1 MRVLAWINNEWLEQ
15 RGHLFPWAAV
25 CFGLG
30 CGAYFLPR
38 AEPAIWLLWACLGL
52 GLAGLCAARFG
63 GLYMGPLLVGLACVL
78 LGFGSA
84 GWRTHRVAAPVM
96 QGHYYGPIEGRIVD
110 MDRSGSGALRLL
122 LDQVVLDAAIQP
134 IRVRV
139 SLHGRQDWLTPA
151 YGQVVMMTGHL
162 SPPSGA
168 VEPGGFDF
176 RRHAW
181 FRQIGGIGYTR
192 TPALLLGP
200 APDRL
205 GVGRVR
211 SLLSQRLRAAM
222 PDVSGGVA
230 AALLAGDRA
239 YLPAEV
245 VQNLRDSN
253 LAHLLA
259 ISGLHM
265 GLLAGLVFAA
275 VRFGLAAMPWVALHW
290 PIKKLAA
297 VVALVGGA
305 GYLALSGGSIATQRA
320 YVMVAVALLAL
331 LFDRKAFSLRSVALA
346 AMVVLALAPE
356 AVTGPGFQ
364 MSFAATTALIAAFG
378 VLPKGQ
384 RIGWRKWL
392 FACLTVV
399 FSSAVAGLATAPFA
413 AAHFNRITDYG
424 LLANLLATPLM
435 GTVVIPAGLAGV
447 CLMPFGLE
455 ALPLWVM
462 GQGIAWILWVADF
475 VAGLEG
481 AVTPVVAPSPSVL
494 PLIAAG
500 GLWVCVIKGRLRFA
514 AVLPLFVAIGLW
526 SQTQRPELLISD
538 DGKLVGVQTPEG
550 RALSFPKG
558 AGFVAEVWLE
568 NDGDMA
574 TQAEAA
580 SRPLWQA
587 VADGVG
593 IAQFGTTTLLHLRGK
608 RGVAY
613 RFDCSE
619 EIWVI
624 SDQFLGEHLD
634 VVAPNAACRVF
645 DRRSLFKTGAVAARA
660 SDSRPEFASDRTGGR
675 LWARAR

>member
-30 CGAYFLPR
+30 CAAYFLPR
-38 AEPAIWLLWACLGL
+38 AEPAVWLLWTSLAL
-52 GLAGLCAARFG
+52 GLAGLGAARFA
-63 GLYMGPLLVGLACVL
+63 GLYGGPLLVGLACVL

-96 QGHYYGPIEGRIVD
+96 HGHYYGPIEGRIVD

-122 LDQVVLDAAIQP
+122 LDQVVLDAAVQP
-134 IRVRV
+134 TRVRV
-139 SLHGRQDWLTPA
+139 SLHGRQDWLVPA

-168 VEPGGFDF
+168 VEPSGFDF

-181 FRQIGGIGYTR
+181 FRKIGGIGYTR
-192 TPALLLGP
+192 TPVLLLRSAPEGP
-200 APDRL
+200 S
-205 GVGRVR
+205 VSHVR

-239 YLPAEV
+239 YLPEEV

-275 VRFGLAAMPWVALHW
+275 VRFGLAAVPWVALHW
-290 PIKKLAA
+290 PVKKLA
-297 VVALVGGA
+297 VVAALIAGA

-320 YVMVAVALLAL
+320 YVMAAVALLAL

-447 CLMPFGLE
+447 YLMPFGLE

-481 AVTPVVAPSPSVL
+481 AITPVAAPSSLIL
-494 PLIAAG
+494 PIIAAG
-500 GLWVCVIKGRLRFA
+500 GLWICVVKRRLRFA
-514 AVLPLFVAIGLW
+514 GVLPLVVAIGLW
-526 SQTQRPELLISD
+526 SQTQRPDLLISD

-568 NDGDMA
+568 NDGDMT
-574 TQAEAA
+574 TQVEAA
-580 SRPLWQA
+580 SRPSWQKL
-587 VADGVG
+587 ADGAHV
-593 IAQFGTTTLLHLRGK
+593 AQFGKTTLLHLRGK
-608 RGVAY
+608 
-613 RFDCSE
+613 
-619 EIWVI
+619 
-624 SDQFLGEHLD
+624 H
-634 VVAPNAACRVF
+634 
-645 DRRSLFKTGAVAARA
+645 GAV
-660 SDSRPEFASDRTGGR
+660 
-675 LWARAR
+675 